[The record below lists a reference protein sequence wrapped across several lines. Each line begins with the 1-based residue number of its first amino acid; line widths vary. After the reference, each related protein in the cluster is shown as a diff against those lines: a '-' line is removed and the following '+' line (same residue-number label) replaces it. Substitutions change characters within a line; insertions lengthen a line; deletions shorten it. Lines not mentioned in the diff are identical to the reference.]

1 MLTLYAHVNRRSPNT
16 FKLRAALAEAGA
28 AYDYQPVDLDSSKLI
43 DQTAASR

>member
-28 AYDYQPVDLDSSKLI
+28 AYDYRPVDLDAGEQK
-43 DQTAASR
+43 RP